1 MIRDEFKKQSAK
13 SMKEIA
19 EIRKIGERQFYTKNV
34 LKIKETLKTYSF
46 VSAFSLILG
55 IIPFIQFGLIIIND
69 VSEMSGGGW
78 AGFIV
83 SALGVVWGIIWFAI
97 IRTVLKKKYKRYQ
110 KLLQEV
116 IDKELKRQKAVYE
129 FNKRRESK

>member
-34 LKIKETLKTYSF
+34 LKIKETLKTYGF
-46 VSAFSLILG
+46 VSVFSLLLG
-55 IIPFIQFGLIIIND
+55 IVPLIQFVLIIIND
-69 VSEMSGGGW
+69 VSEMSFGGW
-78 AGFIV
+78 LGFVV
-83 SALGVVWGIIWFAI
+83 SVIGVAWGTVWFAI
-97 IRTVLKKKYKRYQ
+97 IRPILKRKYNKYQ
-110 KLLQEV
+110 NSLQEV

-129 FNKRRESK
+129 FNQRKESK